1 MLIGFRQRK
10 FRSCRVVR
18 RRKSGG
24 WTGDSSSEELSN
36 IFTQAQDSVGA
47 WCRDPSGD
55 VLTLPSPI
63 PLSLQDFR
71 VSYPA
76 VIALLP
82 VPVLT
87 APQQPRQAG
96 ETEEQLRLNYLS
108 LVEPPP
114 DYEVLYSAAAL
125 AVLQLPVRAD
135 AALL

>member
-36 IFTQAQDSVGA
+36 IFTQA
-47 WCRDPSGD
+47 
-55 VLTLPSPI
+55 
-63 PLSLQDFR
+63 
-71 VSYPA
+71 
-76 VIALLP
+76 
-82 VPVLT
+82 
-87 APQQPRQAG
+87 PQQSRQAG

-114 DYEVLYSAAAL
+114 DYEVL
-125 AVLQLPVRAD
+125 
-135 AALL
+135 